1 MDDPEATGTS
11 IALTLVLLWLG
22 FGGSHVL
29 LSSRRL
35 RPKLVASLGGVPFL
49 GLYSAV
55 AFAFFAPLV
64 WLYFTHRH
72 AGPLLWAPGV
82 AGLGR
87 LALYGGMGVAFVL
100 VVSSLLQPGPAGVV
114 AGPTT
119 PRGVYRITR
128 HPQNMGFALFGAL
141 HLIPNGFATD
151 VAFFGGLVAFAIL
164 GSWHQDLRKRADG
177 PPGFAAFADATPFFP
192 FTGRDTLQG
201 LRELSP
207 LAVALGVG
215 ATWLVRHF
223 HERWFG
229 A

>member
-1 MDDPEATGTS
+1 MPASDSSAGT
-11 IALTLVLLWLG
+11 IVLALALLWLG

-29 LSSRRL
+29 LSSVRL
-35 RPKLVASLGGVPFL
+35 RPRLVSSLGALPFL
-49 GLYSAV
+49 GVYSLV
-55 AFAFFAPLV
+55 AFAFFVPLV

-82 AGLGR
+82 GEVGRWVIYAGM
-87 LALYGGMGVAFVL
+87 AVAFVL
-100 VVSSLLQPGPAGVV
+100 FVSSLLQPGPAALV
-114 AGPTT
+114 AGPAT

-128 HPQNMGFALFGAL
+128 HPQNMGIALFGAL
-141 HLIPNGFATD
+141 HLVPNGFATD
-151 VAFFGGLVAFAIL
+151 VAFFGGLAAFAVL
-164 GSWHQDLRKRADG
+164 GSWHQDRRKRVQG
-177 PPGFAAFADATPFFP
+177 PPGYAAFAAATPFLP
-192 FTGRDTLQG
+192 FTGRETLQG

-223 HERWFG
+223 HARWFG